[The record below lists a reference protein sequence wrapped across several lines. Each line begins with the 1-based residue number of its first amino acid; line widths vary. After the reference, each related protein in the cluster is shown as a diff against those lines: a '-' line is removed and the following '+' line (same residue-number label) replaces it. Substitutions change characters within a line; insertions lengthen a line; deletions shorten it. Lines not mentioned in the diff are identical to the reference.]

1 MANTKKWFEGWDSEQ
16 AVYLYK
22 LFFPNLS
29 MNYYEA
35 KKLYWSQEY
44 YLKYLWPR

>member
-1 MANTKKWFEGWDSEQ
+1 MANTKKLFEGWENEQ

-22 LFFPNLS
+22 LFFHNLS
-29 MNYYEA
+29 MNDYEA

-44 YLKYLWPR
+44 YLKYLWSR